1 MLSVHIAR
9 GPEKIKCIT
18 SVQAESL
25 WPTPGLVLSQPESSV
40 LVLLINKIDLGSG
53 PVVAEVK

>member
-1 MLSVHIAR
+1 MHIAR